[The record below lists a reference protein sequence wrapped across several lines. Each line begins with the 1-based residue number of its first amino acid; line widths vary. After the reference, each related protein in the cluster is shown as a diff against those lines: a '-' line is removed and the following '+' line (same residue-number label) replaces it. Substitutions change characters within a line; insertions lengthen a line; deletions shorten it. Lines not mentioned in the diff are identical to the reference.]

1 MRLAPQPPLHQAR
14 RRDPPISPRPP
25 PGETLLDWSVFYVAR
40 PAEYALAHL
49 PQYHALEFGRSAY
62 FLLREP
68 ALGQCSLTYFVN
80 EARGHWAEERWE
92 GDAAAAPQPGAR
104 QGAQPGLR
112 PPARPNVA
120 YKVVRPRDG
129 GIALGLLCLEAPH
142 PRAMPTHPSPCPHA
156 PILPHALTLPQ
167 PLLRD
172 TPLSC

>member
-1 MRLAPQPPLHQAR
+1 M
-14 RRDPPISPRPP
+14 
-25 PGETLLDWSVFYVAR
+25 LDWSVFYVAR

-80 EARGHWAEERWE
+80 EARGHRGEEHWE

-104 QGAQPGLR
+104 QGAR
-112 PPARPNVA
+112 PPPRPNVA

-142 PRAMPTHPSPCPHA
+142 PRAMPTHPSPRHIPLTLPHD
-156 PILPHALTLPQ
+156 PTLPHALTLPQ

-172 TPLSC
+172 TPLSY

>member
-1 MRLAPQPPLHQAR
+1 M
-14 RRDPPISPRPP
+14 
-25 PGETLLDWSVFYVAR
+25 AR

-80 EARGHWAEERWE
+80 EARGHRGEEHWE
-92 GDAAAAPQPGAR
+92 GDAAAAPQQGAR
-104 QGAQPGLR
+104 QGAR
-112 PPARPNVA
+112 PPPRPNVA

-142 PRAMPTHPSPCPHA
+142 PRAMPTHPSPCPLTPRHA
-156 PILPHALTLPQ
+156 TYPSPCHTPSPCLTPSPCHTVLQ

-172 TPLSC
+172 TPVSY

>member
-1 MRLAPQPPLHQAR
+1 M
-14 RRDPPISPRPP
+14 
-25 PGETLLDWSVFYVAR
+25 LDWSVFYVAR

-80 EARGHWAEERWE
+80 EARGHWGEEHWE
-92 GDAAAAPQPGAR
+92 GDAAAAPQQGAR
-104 QGAQPGLR
+104 QGAR
-112 PPARPNVA
+112 PPPRPNVA

-142 PRAMPTHPSPCPHA
+142 PRAMPHA

>member
-1 MRLAPQPPLHQAR
+1 M
-14 RRDPPISPRPP
+14 
-25 PGETLLDWSVFYVAR
+25 LDWSVFYVAR

-104 QGAQPGLR
+104 QG
-112 PPARPNVA
+112 
-120 YKVVRPRDG
+120 

-142 PRAMPTHPSPCPHA
+142 PRAMPTHPSPCPH
-156 PILPHALTLPQ
+156 PSPRHIPLTLPHALAMPHRAAAFAARHS
-167 PLLRD
+167 P
-172 TPLSC
+172 

>member
-1 MRLAPQPPLHQAR
+1 M
-14 RRDPPISPRPP
+14 
-25 PGETLLDWSVFYVAR
+25 LDWSVFYVAR

-80 EARGHWAEERWE
+80 EARGHWGEERWE

-142 PRAMPTHPSPCPHA
+142 PRAMPTHPSPRHIPLT
-156 PILPHALTLPQ
+156 LPHALTMPHALAMPYRAAAFAARHS
-167 PLLRD
+167 P
-172 TPLSC
+172 